1 MIFFP
6 KNLKTLNDRKILK
19 KMKNLKTQSGK
30 TTICYY
36 CLVSSEKQA
45 ACCVRRRNCFKVVS
59 IHIHIF
65 SSSMEEV
72 TKLFLIEIKKMEKFC
87 WLNPLFSQWKLYV
100 RIKHAFTG
108 PISYKQRP
116 PPLGQFHTNSSS
128 ALWLLRPS
136 YLNFL
141 SPNLQKLF

>member
-1 MIFFP
+1 MIE
-6 KNLKTLNDRKILK
+6 KL
-19 KMKNLKTQSGK
+19 KNLKTQSGK

-87 WLNPLFSQWKLYV
+87 WLNPLFSQRKLYV
-100 RIKHAFTG
+100 RIKHTFTG
-108 PISYKQRP
+108 PRPVSDKQRP
-116 PPLGQFHTNSSS
+116 PPSGQFHTYSSS
-128 ALWLLRPS
+128 ALELEFPS
-136 YLNFL
+136 YHQIYRNFSRNHNKINYHL
-141 SPNLQKLF
+141 CN